1 MSWMR
6 TVRALGAWL
15 GKGRASTTADDAERQ
30 PQSFFVGIGGRPMR
44 LTVSAPTADALVD
57 ATEAG
62 ELPIRKA
69 SGALQLRGVARVNGQ
84 LIALH
89 DVDRMRASEGR
100 PEDREA
106 VSS

>member
-6 TVRALGAWL
+6 TVRALGTWL
-15 GKGRASTTADDAERQ
+15 GGRPAASTVEVAEQTPR
-30 PQSFFVGIGGRPMR
+30 SFFVGIGGRPMR
-44 LTVSAPTADALVD
+44 LTVSAPTPDALVD

-69 SGALQLRGVARVNGQ
+69 AGALQLRGLARVNGQ

>member
-1 MSWMR
+1 MSWLR

-15 GKGRASTTADDAERQ
+15 GGRRTSPTAAVADRQ
-30 PQSFFVGIGGRPMR
+30 PRSFFVGIGGRPMR
-44 LTVSAPTADALVD
+44 LTVSAPTPDALAD

-69 SGALQLRGVARVNGQ
+69 SGALQLRGLARVDGQ

-89 DVDRMRASEGR
+89 DVDRMRAAEGR